1 SSDDFKV
8 EVPVEPVSAHVGSSI
23 LLPCRISTGVS
34 AVGMEVRWVKNGDET
49 VHVYAA
55 GADLEGRQS
64 PGFKGRT
71 HLDKEALGAGNVS
84 LQLND
89 VRVSDEGSY
98 QCYVVSENWFTDA
111 TMKLKVSGDDVTLQ
125 CDSEGWFPKPE
136 LQWRNVK
143 GTDLTGRAVLTEK
156 PGADGL
162 FTLQSALQIS
172 EQEADEITCLIRHGE
187 ERGVL
192 ETRVHIDGQS
202 NLLPFS
208 VPVGK
213 FLLSPDSILLVY
225 STDVYIQDDLQV
237 LQGSTGLQ

>member
-1 SSDDFKV
+1 MRGTGCLLRSEGILLLLLQVYSAYADNFKV
-8 EVPVEPVSAHVGSSI
+8 EVPVEPVSAHVGSSV
-23 LLPCRISTGVS
+23 LLPCRISTGVN
-34 AVGMEVRWVKNGDET
+34 AVRMEVRWVKNGDET
-49 VHVYAA
+49 VHVYVS

-98 QCYVVSENWFTDA
+98 QCYVVSESWFTDS
-111 TMKLKVSGDDVTLQ
+111 TMKLKVSALGRSPRFSLAGRLDSDVTLQ

-143 GTDLTGRAVLTEK
+143 GADLTGRAVLTEK
-156 PGADGL
+156 QGADGL
-162 FTLQSALQIS
+162 FTLQSTLQIS

-187 ERGVL
+187 ERRVL
-192 ETRVHIDGQS
+192 ESRVHIG
-202 NLLPFS
+202 
-208 VPVGK
+208 G
-213 FLLSPDSILLVY
+213 ILMR
-225 STDVYIQDDLQV
+225 Q
-237 LQGSTGLQ
+237 